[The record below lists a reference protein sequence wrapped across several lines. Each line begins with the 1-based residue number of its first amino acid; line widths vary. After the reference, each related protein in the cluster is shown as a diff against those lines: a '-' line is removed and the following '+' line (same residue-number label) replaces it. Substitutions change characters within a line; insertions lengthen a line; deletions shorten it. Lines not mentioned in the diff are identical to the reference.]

1 MPLTKIK
8 KKRLGDLLLES
19 KVITKEQLEQA
30 LARQKDTNLRLGQ
43 TLIALGFVTEE
54 DILNVLEMQL
64 GIPQVKNLNSLDPDL
79 IKSVPES
86 LIRRHMVIPLKKTG
100 SRLTV
105 AMFDPLNLMAV
116 DDLKIATGCEVD
128 PVLTSYREIEKVI
141 QKLYGLSA
149 WRQTLPDNANSNRPN
164 DSTLLLT
171 FEDSDAD
178 ESPAVKVVNNIIIQA
193 VNERASDIHI
203 EPNENDIRVRFRVD
217 GLLHQVM
224 VLPKNLQPSL
234 VTRLKILAKMDI
246 AEKRLPQDGRF
257 NIKFYND
264 EIDLRVSALPT
275 VHGEKIVL
283 RLLNKTAALLNIK
296 QLGFDEYNLNWFL
309 QLIKQA
315 YGMVLIT
322 GPTGSGKTTTLYS
335 VLSELNSTEK
345 NIVTVEE
352 PVEYLLNGINQTQV
366 NVKAGLTF
374 AKGLRS
380 ILRQDPDVI
389 MVGEI
394 RDAETA
400 EIAVR
405 AASTGHLVFSTLHTN
420 DAAGAV
426 TRLIDMGVEP
436 FLVASSV
443 LGVVSQRL
451 IRVLCPH
458 CKQKYVL
465 SSDDPAWQFIGRRNN
480 EPVEIYRAVGCS
492 ACNNLGYSGR
502 ISIQEV
508 MPASARI
515 KIMAKEK
522 YSSQEIKAQA
532 VKEGMVTLKENGIGK
547 VLQGLTT
554 VEEVMRVCYGDE

>member
-30 LARQKDTNLRLGQ
+30 LAKQKDTNLRLGQ

-149 WRQTLPDNANSNRPN
+149 WRQMLPDNANSNQPN

-296 QLGFDEYNLNWFL
+296 QLGFDEYNLNRFL

-374 AKGLRS
+374 ANGLRS

-465 SSDDPAWQFIGRRNN
+465 SPGAPAWQFIGRRNN

-492 ACNNLGYSGR
+492 ACNNSGYSGR

-522 YSSQEIKAQA
+522 CSSQEIKAQA
-532 VKEGMVTLKENGIGK
+532 IKEGMVTLKENGIGK

>member
-1 MPLTKIK
+1 MPLTKV
-8 KKRLGDLLLES
+8 KKRLGDLLLENNI
-19 KVITKEQLEQA
+19 ITKEQLEQA
-30 LARQKDTNLRLGQ
+30 LAKQKDTNMRLGQ

-54 DILNVLEMQL
+54 DILNTLEIQL
-64 GIPQVKNLNSLDPDL
+64 GIPQIKNLNSLDVDL
-79 IKSVPES
+79 IKTVPES
-86 LIRRHMVIPLKKTG
+86 LIRRHLVIPLKKTG
-100 SRLTV
+100 NRLMV

-116 DDLKIATGCEVD
+116 DDLKIATGCEID

-141 QKLYGLSA
+141 QKIYGLSA
-149 WRQTLPDNANSNRPN
+149 WRQTLSNNTDSNRPD

-171 FEDSDAD
+171 FEDTGAD
-178 ESPAVKVVNNIIIQA
+178 ESPAVKVVNNIMIQA
-193 VNERASDIHI
+193 VNEKASDIHI
-203 EPNENDIRVRFRVD
+203 EPTENDIRVRFRVD
-217 GLLHQVM
+217 GILRQVM
-224 VLPKNLQPSL
+224 VLPKNLLPSL
-234 VTRLKILAKMDI
+234 VTRIKILAKMDI
-246 AEKRLPQDGRF
+246 AEKRLPQDGRY
-257 NIKFYND
+257 NIKFHND

-275 VHGEKIVL
+275 VHGEKTVL
-283 RLLNKTAALLNIK
+283 RLLNKTAALRDIK
-296 QLGFDEYNLNWFL
+296 QLGFDEYNLDRFL
-309 QLIKQA
+309 QLIKQS

-335 VLSELNSTEK
+335 VLSELNSSEK

-352 PVEYLLNGINQTQV
+352 PVEYVLNGINQTQV

-374 AKGLRS
+374 ANGLRS

-394 RDAETA
+394 RDSETA

-405 AASTGHLVFSTLHTN
+405 AASTGHLVLSTLHTN

-436 FLVASSV
+436 FLVASSL

-451 IRVLCPH
+451 VRVLCPH

-465 SSDDPAWQFIGRRNN
+465 SPGDPAWQFIGRVNS
-480 EPVEIYRAVGCS
+480 EPVELYRAVGCS

-515 KIMAKEK
+515 RIMTKEK

-532 VKEGMVTLKENGIGK
+532 VKEGMVALKENGIAK